1 MIRAVFWLAVP
12 ALLGAASPGPATS
25 ASPGAPLRQLTY
37 AFSVHKEG
45 MAGPEYSGAD
55 SVTPNSP
62 GDSTTDGGRG
72 TMQVDVLSVTADG
85 ALLVRISEK
94 VDLQPRARQ
103 AYTCSVY
110 GDTTVTCPSAPAPS
124 QAEWLLLSYLGR
136 RFVDGAPWDAH
147 NHWQRT
153 DTIAQFTLHEDFTMS
168 NESDPKH
175 VVVRETIAF
184 DIHNG
189 GFSVQREDVRI
200 VYDRSMEVPTAIHD
214 DEVSAGDSDGSSGHA
229 TFDFSLKSDSFAK

>member
-1 MIRAVFWLAVP
+1 MIRAVLWLAFP
-12 ALLGAASPGPATS
+12 TLLGAASPMPAPS
-25 ASPGAPLRQLTY
+25 VLSGAPLRQLTY
-37 AFSVHKEG
+37 SFSVHKEG

-55 SVTPNSP
+55 SVVANSP
-62 GDSTTDGGRG
+62 GDSTTDGGDG

-94 VDLQPRARQ
+94 VKLEPRARQ
-103 AYTCSVY
+103 AYSCTVY

-124 QAEWLLLSYLGR
+124 VAEWLLLSYLGR

-153 DTIAQFTLHEDFTMS
+153 ETIAQFTLHEDFTMS
-168 NESDPKH
+168 GGSDPRH
-175 VVVRETIAF
+175 VVVHETKTF

-189 GFSVQREDVRI
+189 GFSVQHEDVRI
-200 VYDRSMEVPTAIHD
+200 TYDRSMEAPTAIHD
-214 DEVSAGDSDGSSGHA
+214 DLVATGGSESTGHE
-229 TFDFSLKSDSFAK
+229 TFDFSLQSDSFSK

>member
-1 MIRAVFWLAVP
+1 MMLAVLSLVFP
-12 ALLGAASPGPATS
+12 ALLGAASPGPAAS

-55 SVTPNSP
+55 STVANSP
-62 GDSTTDGGRG
+62 GDSTTDGGQG
-72 TMQVDVLSVTADG
+72 TMQADVLSVTADG

-94 VDLQPRARQ
+94 VDSEPQARQ
-103 AYTCSVY
+103 AYTCTVY

-147 NHWQRT
+147 GHWQQT
-153 DTIAQFTLHEDFTMS
+153 QTIAKFTLHEDFTKS
-168 NESDPKH
+168 GDRDPKH
-175 VVVRETIAF
+175 VVVHESKVF
-184 DIHNG
+184 EMSNG
-189 GFSVQREDVRI
+189 GFSSQREDIRI
-200 VYDRSMEVPTAIHD
+200 TYDRSMEVPTAIHD
-214 DEVSAGDSDGSSGHA
+214 DLVSTGDPGSTGHA
-229 TFDFSLKSDSFAK
+229 TFDFSLKNDSFAK